1 MNPSELLE
9 RLARKHDVPGSQLVI
24 RRGGEV
30 FEACHGVTKESA
42 FPLGSLT
49 KPFTAALVLT
59 LAEDGDLG
67 LDEVLPRLPVTP
79 RQLLTH
85 TAGLA
90 ANVEQQERVSRKR
103 WVARHCRPED
113 LVHRPGEVFSYS
125 NAGYVLAG
133 HLVEDVTGVN
143 WWDAVESILL
153 WPLGITPSFV
163 AGPPTERRP
172 VPGHSGSRVI
182 TDQALPELE
191 APAGALALSAADL
204 AAFALKH
211 DAAMRQDHL
220 AGHPAGPYGLADGWG
235 PGWAVYREAGRTW
248 FGHDGT
254 GDGTSCHLRFEP
266 DSATV
271 VVLTTNAAT
280 GSALWPDLVDELR
293 ADGIAVADHRPA
305 PDGPEATE
313 AQAEELTGRY
323 ANGDALV
330 DVAHRG
336 GGRLDLSIDGGP
348 GVTVTCRADLTFT
361 VPGSPVTPGRFL
373 PGRLL
378 QLGGRTARPLPAQGR
393 RTSQ

>member
-1 MNPSELLE
+1 MNLSELLE
-9 RLARKHDVPGSQLVI
+9 RLARKHDVPGAQLVV
-24 RRGGEV
+24 RHGGEV
-30 FEACHGVTKESA
+30 AEACHGVQAEAA

-59 LAEDGDLG
+59 LADDGDLG
-67 LDEVLPRLPVTP
+67 LDDVLPGLPVTP
-79 RQLLTH
+79 RQLLAH

-90 ANVEQQERVSRKR
+90 ANVEQPETASRRR
-103 WVARHCRPED
+103 WVARHCRPDD

-153 WPLGITPSFV
+153 WPLKITPAFV
-163 AGPPTERRP
+163 TGPTERRP
-172 VPGHSGSRVI
+172 VAGHSGSRVI
-182 TDQALPELE
+182 KDQALPKLE

-204 AAFALKH
+204 AAFAMNH
-211 DAAMRQDHL
+211 DAGMRHDHL

-235 PGWAVYREAGRTW
+235 AGWAVYRDAGRTW

-271 VVLTTNAAT
+271 VALTTNAGT
-280 GSALWPDLVDELR
+280 GAALWLDLVDELR
-293 ADGIAVADHRPA
+293 ADGLAVADHRPV
-305 PDGPEATE
+305 PDGPEATA
-313 AQAEELTGRY
+313 AQAEELAGRY

-330 DVAHRG
+330 DVTHRG
-336 GGRLDLSIDGGP
+336 GGRLDLVVDGGP
-348 GVTVTCRADLTFT
+348 GVTVTCQADLTFT
-361 VPGSPVTPGRFL
+361 VPGSPAIPGRFL
-373 PGRLL
+373 PGPLL
-378 QLGGRTARPLPAQGR
+378 QLGGRTARPLAAQEEGTAR
-393 RTSQ
+393 

>member
-9 RLARKHDVPGSQLVI
+9 RLARKHDVPGAQLVI
-24 RRGGEV
+24 QQGGEV
-30 FEACHGVTKESA
+30 AEACHGVTKESA

-59 LAEDGDLG
+59 LADDGDLA
-67 LDEVLPRLPVTP
+67 LDEELPKLPVTP
-79 RQLLTH
+79 RRLLTH

-90 ANVEQQERVSRKR
+90 ANVEQPEKISRRR
-103 WVARHCRPED
+103 WVARCRPDD
-113 LVHRPGEVFSYS
+113 LVHRPGELFSYS

-133 HLVEDVTGVN
+133 HLAEDVTGVN

-163 AGPPTERRP
+163 TGPTVRKP
-172 VPGHSGSRVI
+172 VPGHSGARVI
-182 TDQALPELE
+182 AEQALPELE
-191 APAGALALSAADL
+191 APAGGLALSAADL
-204 AAFALKH
+204 ARFASQH
-211 DAAMRQDHL
+211 NAAMRRDHL

-235 PGWAVYREAGRTW
+235 LGWAVYRAEGRTW

-266 DSATV
+266 DSGTV
-271 VVLTTNAAT
+271 VALTTNAAT
-280 GSALWPDLVDELR
+280 GSALWQNLVDDLR
-293 ADGIAVADHRPA
+293 ADGIAVADHRPV
-305 PDGPEATE
+305 PDGPEAFA

-330 DVAHRG
+330 DVTHHG
-336 GGRLDLSIDGGP
+336 GGRLGLSIDGGP
-348 GVTVTCRADLTFT
+348 GVTVTCHRDLTFT
-361 VPGSPVTPGRFL
+361 VPGSPATPGRFL

-378 QLGGRTARPLPAQGR
+378 QLGGRTARPLPPPDGGTAQ
-393 RTSQ
+393 